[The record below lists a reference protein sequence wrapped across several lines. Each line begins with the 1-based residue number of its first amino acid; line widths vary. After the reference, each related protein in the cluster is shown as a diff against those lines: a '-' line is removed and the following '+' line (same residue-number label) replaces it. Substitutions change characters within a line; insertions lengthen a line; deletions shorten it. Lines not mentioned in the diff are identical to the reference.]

1 MIYRHIYTDPNPCP
15 ACEGYDTEPSNVTG
29 RKCADCG
36 HSREDAFDPDRDP
49 FNPEREGW
57 TGWVK
62 SGARFVMWTDAGRTW
77 TVRPS
82 KVQAPSGDP
91 VPGTRIIYDPVVQR
105 SRTVYNDRP
114 IPHRTV
120 VSILV
125 SNGYV
130 PE

>member
-1 MIYRHIYTDPNPCP
+1 MTYRHIYTDPNPCP

-36 HSREDAFDPDRDP
+36 HSREDAFDPYRDP
-49 FNPEREGW
+49 FDPEREGW

-62 SGARFVMWTDAGRTW
+62 SGPYMWMTF
-77 TVRPS
+77 RPDGE
-82 KVQAPSGDP
+82 SGWCVIDGNPKLTTYIRDP
-91 VPGTRIIYDPVVQR
+91 YRVVLYR
-105 SRTVYNDRP
+105 HTST
-114 IPHRTV
+114 PHRTV

-125 SNGYV
+125 ANGYV